1 MPTAVIEAP
10 PGYGK
15 TTAVRDFL
23 KSELACGTSVY
34 WFTAED
40 EAPTAGFRR
49 LCRGIGRIDDEAGRR
64 LMKIELPDAATVGE
78 AGDVIKAGSEINAS
92 AFPSGFITF
101 SRIKRSTWKSAA
113 CLEIGPL

>member
-1 MPTAVIEAP
+1 
-10 PGYGK
+10 
-15 TTAVRDFL
+15 
-23 KSELACGTSVY
+23 
-34 WFTAED
+34 
-40 EAPTAGFRR
+40 
-49 LCRGIGRIDDEAGRR
+49 
-64 LMKIELPDAATVGE
+64 MKIELPDAATVGE